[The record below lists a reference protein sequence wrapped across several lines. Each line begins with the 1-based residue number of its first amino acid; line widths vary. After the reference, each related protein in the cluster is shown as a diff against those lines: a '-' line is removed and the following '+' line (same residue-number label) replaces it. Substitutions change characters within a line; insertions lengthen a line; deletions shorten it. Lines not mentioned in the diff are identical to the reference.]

1 MKPTQRHPL
10 PDVLRALALLGVVVV
25 NAAGY
30 GVAPMGPVLGRA
42 SPPDDPLAWALQGLQ
57 AWLVQGKSY
66 PVLAF
71 LFGWGLVQALKDR
84 SPAALGLA
92 RRRQWQ
98 LVQLGLLHGTLI
110 YFGDILF
117 LYALCGFMVIKSVH
131 APWLLLRRRMKLLG
145 AWALGLSLVMTA
157 IGAVVPAPGIEE
169 PGFAAVTSWSE
180 LFEMNMM
187 AFVSAS
193 LPSIVVSVPVVALC
207 MLAGI
212 AAARLRLLTHARSKG
227 WRKAL
232 VGRWLL
238 PLLLLNLLYAA
249 AMVMN
254 ANDPDDATL
263 WLDAATPLVGLPM
276 SAVLVVAFA
285 QAWSEGKMA
294 WTAKLAP
301 LGQRSL
307 SLYLACSLLCV
318 LVLSGAGLGW
328 QPGTLGVMALS
339 LGLWLLAAAAAA
351 HSSRRWPLEAWMGR
365 RA

>member
-1 MKPTQRHPL
+1 VKPSQRHPL

-42 SPPDDPLAWALQGLQ
+42 TPSDDILAWVVQAGQ
-57 AWLVQGKSY
+57 AWLLQGKAY

-71 LFGWGLVQALKDR
+71 LFGWGMAQAMNDR
-84 SPAALGLA
+84 SSAALGRA

-98 LVQLGLLHGTLI
+98 LVLLGLLHGLLL
-110 YFGDILF
+110 YFGDILT
-117 LYALCGFMVIKSVH
+117 LYALCGFVVIGVVH
-131 APWLLLRRRMKLLG
+131 APWPVLRRRIKLLG
-145 AWALGLSLVMTA
+145 ALALGLSLLMTA
-157 IGAVVPAPGIEE
+157 IGAFVPAPGADE
-169 PGFAAVTSWSE
+169 PGFAAAQSWSE
-180 LFEMNMM
+180 LVQMNLW
-187 AFVSAS
+187 AFVTAS
-193 LPSIVVSVPVVALC
+193 LPSIVVSLPVVALC

-212 AAARLRLLTHARSKG
+212 VAARLRLLTHVRWKG
-227 WRKAL
+227 WRKTL

-238 PLLLLNLLYAA
+238 PLLLLNLLYAG
-249 AMVMN
+249 AMVVN

-263 WLDAATPLVGLPM
+263 WLDAATPLFGLPT

-285 QAWSEGKMA
+285 QAWSEGRMV

-328 QPGTLGVMALS
+328 QPGTLGVMGLS
-339 LGLWLLAAAAAA
+339 LGLWLLAAVAAAN
-351 HSSRRWPLEAWMGR
+351 STRRWPLEAWMGR
-365 RA
+365 RQ